1 MIDQQGYERLKQVA
15 AQEMP
20 QGAAQ
25 PAAQAPQRGAVQ
37 TPSQQQLSYDQV
49 QTEIQSTIQN
59 NPQMAEQ
66 LKQEIMAL
74 MQSGELTADE
84 LNKMV
89 QLAKAALQQP
99 ALYSQIRAF
108 AIQQGLGTEQ
118 DIPQQYDQ
126 GLLIAVVIAGQAMQ
140 GAEPQPGA
148 QGAQGGAPMPSMK
161 EGGAL
166 PAKSNNRDG
175 SIPINAHEGE
185 FVVPAEVVRHY
196 GTKFFEDLQMK
207 MEKRSVESGTSNT

>member
-25 PAAQAPQRGAVQ
+25 PAAQGPQRAAVQ

-49 QTEIQSTIQN
+49 QTEIQSMMQN

-66 LKQEIMAL
+66 LKQEMMAL

-99 ALYSQIRAF
+99 ALYPQIRAF

-126 GLLIAVVIAGQAMQ
+126 GLLVAVVIAGQTMQ
-140 GAEPQPGA
+140 GAEPQP
-148 QGAQGGAPMPSMK
+148 GAQGGAPMPSMK

-166 PAKSNNRDG
+166 PAKSNNKDG

-185 FVVPAEVVRHY
+185 YVVPAEVVRHY

>member
-25 PAAQAPQRGAVQ
+25 PVAQGPQRGAVQ

-49 QTEIQSTIQN
+49 QTEIQSMMQN

-66 LKQEIMAL
+66 LKQEMMAL

-99 ALYSQIRAF
+99 ALYPQIRAF
-108 AIQQGLGTEQ
+108 AIQQGIGTEQ

-126 GLLIAVVIAGQAMQ
+126 GLLVAVVIAGQTMQ
-140 GAEPQPGA
+140 GAEPQP
-148 QGAQGGAPMPSMK
+148 GAQGGAPMPSMK

-185 FVVPAEVVRHY
+185 YVVPAEVVRHY

>member
-20 QGAAQ
+20 QAAAQ

-49 QTEIQSTIQN
+49 QAEVQATIQN

-74 MQSGELTADE
+74 MQTGELTADE

-99 ALYSQIRAF
+99 ALYPQIRAF

-118 DIPQQYDQ
+118 DIPQQFDQ
-126 GLLIAVVIAGQAMQ
+126 GLLIAVVIAGEAMQ
-140 GAEPQPGA
+140 GAGPQ
-148 QGAQGGAPMPSMK
+148 QGAQGGVPMPSMK

-166 PAKSNNRDG
+166 PAKSKNMDG

-185 FVVPAEVVRHY
+185 YVVPAEVVRHY

-207 MEKRSVESGTSNT
+207 MEKRNGVESGTPNA

>member
-1 MIDQQGYERLKQVA
+1 MINQQGYDRLKQVA

-20 QGAAQ
+20 QTAAQ

-37 TPSQQQLSYDQV
+37 VPSQQQVPYEQV
-49 QTEIQSTIQN
+49 QAEVQSMMQN

-66 LKQEIMAL
+66 LKQEMMAL

-99 ALYSQIRAF
+99 ALYPQIRAF
-108 AIQQGLGTEQ
+108 AIQQGLGTEEE
-118 DIPQQYDQ
+118 IPQQFDQ
-126 GLLIAVVIAGQAMQ
+126 GLLVAVVIAGQAMQ
-140 GAEPQPGA
+140 GAEPQA
-148 QGAQGGAPMPSMK
+148 GAQGGAPMPSMK

-166 PAKSNNRDG
+166 PSKSGNKDG

-185 FVVPAEVVRHY
+185 YVVPAEVVRHY

-207 MEKRSVESGTSNT
+207 MEKRSVESGTSNA

>member
-25 PAAQAPQRGAVQ
+25 PAAQGPQRAAVQ

-49 QTEIQSTIQN
+49 QTEIQSMMQN

-66 LKQEIMAL
+66 LKQEMMAL

-99 ALYSQIRAF
+99 ALYPQIRAF

-148 QGAQGGAPMPSMK
+148 QGGAPMPSMK

-166 PAKSNNRDG
+166 PAKSNNKDG

-185 FVVPAEVVRHY
+185 YVVPAEVVRHY

>member
-25 PAAQAPQRGAVQ
+25 PAAQGPQRAAVQ

-49 QTEIQSTIQN
+49 QTEIQSMMQN

-66 LKQEIMAL
+66 LKQEMMAL

-99 ALYSQIRAF
+99 ALYPQIRAF
-108 AIQQGLGTEQ
+108 AIQQGIGTEQ

-126 GLLIAVVIAGQAMQ
+126 GLLVAVVIAGQTMQ
-140 GAEPQPGA
+140 GAEPQP
-148 QGAQGGAPMPSMK
+148 GAQGGAPMPSMK

-185 FVVPAEVVRHY
+185 YVVPAEVVRHY

>member
-20 QGAAQ
+20 QAAAQ

-49 QTEIQSTIQN
+49 QTEIQSMMQK

-66 LKQEIMAL
+66 LKQEMLAL

-99 ALYSQIRAF
+99 ALYPQIRAF

-148 QGAQGGAPMPSMK
+148 QGGAPMPSMK

-185 FVVPAEVVRHY
+185 YVVPADVVRHY